1 MASLY
6 RVAHFDEARTFVVRW
21 HTSWSTAVADK
32 EERELFGASDVEL
45 ELWVRDISPTM
56 LLKFSAPDGVH

>member
-21 HTSWSTAVADK
+21 HTSWSAAVADK
-32 EERELFGASDVEL
+32 EERELLGASDVEL
-45 ELWVRDISPTM
+45 ELWVEDISPSM
-56 LLKFSAPDGVH
+56 LLDFCAPDSVH